1 MELVDTRDLKSLDRN
16 IVPVQV
22 RPRVPFS
29 LTMKYWHVATYKL
42 NEIKRVETNLLNQK
56 FDYYL
61 PKITTKKINSS
72 PKEEAL
78 FPGYVF
84 IHASLDKYTKIK
96 YTKGISKVIRFN
108 NNVAILEDEEIN
120 QLRVLEKESL
130 TKPIVQKVFI
140 GQEAVMSDGP
150 FKGSIIT
157 IASLPEKERV
167 NIFIDILG
175 SKRKASAPLNE
186 INLS

>member
-1 MELVDTRDLKSLDRN
+1 M
-16 IVPVQV
+16 
-22 RPRVPFS
+22 
-29 LTMKYWHVATYKL
+29 
-42 NEIKRVETNLLNQK
+42 
-56 FDYYL
+56 
-61 PKITTKKINSS
+61 
-72 PKEEAL
+72 

-84 IHASLDKYTKIK
+84 IHSSLDKYTKIK

-108 NNVAILEDEEIN
+108 NNIAILEDEEIN
-120 QLRVLEKESL
+120 QLRILEKESL
-130 TKPIVQKVFI
+130 TKPIVQKVFV

-150 FKGSIIT
+150 FKGSMIT

>member
-1 MELVDTRDLKSLDRN
+1 
-16 IVPVQV
+16 
-22 RPRVPFS
+22 
-29 LTMKYWHVATYKL
+29 MKVWMVATYKI
-42 NEIKRVETNLLNQK
+42 NEFNRLKENLSNQN
-56 FDYYL
+56 FQYYH
-61 PKITTKKINSS
+61 PKIKTKKNDSS
-72 PKEEAL
+72 AKEEAL

-96 YTKGISKVIRFN
+96 YTKGVSKVIRFN

-120 QLRVLEKESL
+120 QLKVLEKESL
-130 TKPIVQKVFI
+130 IKPIVQKVFV

-175 SKRKASAPLNE
+175 SKRKASAPLSE

>member
-1 MELVDTRDLKSLDRN
+1 
-16 IVPVQV
+16 
-22 RPRVPFS
+22 
-29 LTMKYWHVATYKL
+29 MKVWMVATYKINEL
-42 NEIKRVETNLLNQK
+42 NRLKENLSNQN
-56 FDYYL
+56 FQYYH
-61 PKITTKKINSS
+61 PKIKTKKNNSS
-72 PKEEAL
+72 PKEEPL

-84 IHASLDKYTKIK
+84 IHSSLDKYTKIK

-120 QLRVLEKESL
+120 QLRILEKESI
-130 TKPIVQKVFI
+130 TKPIVQKVFV

-150 FKGSIIT
+150 FKGSMIT

>member
-1 MELVDTRDLKSLDRN
+1 
-16 IVPVQV
+16 
-22 RPRVPFS
+22 
-29 LTMKYWHVATYKL
+29 MKVWMVATYKI
-42 NEIKRVETNLLNQK
+42 NEFNRLKENLSNQN
-56 FDYYL
+56 FQYYH
-61 PKITTKKINSS
+61 PKIKTKKNDSS
-72 PKEEAL
+72 VKEEAL
-78 FPGYVF
+78 FPGYIF

-96 YTKGISKVIRFN
+96 YTKGISKVIQFN
-108 NNVAILEDEEIN
+108 NNVAILGDEEIN

-130 TKPIVQKVFI
+130 TKPIVQKVFV